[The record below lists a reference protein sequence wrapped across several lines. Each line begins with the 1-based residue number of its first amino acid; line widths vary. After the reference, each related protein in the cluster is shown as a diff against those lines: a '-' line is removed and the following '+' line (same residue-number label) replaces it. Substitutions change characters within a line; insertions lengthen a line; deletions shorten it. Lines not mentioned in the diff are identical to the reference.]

1 MKMKNIYYK
10 LLAVTILVVGIAM
23 PQAQAQEQDKGEP
36 PQVLFKNVNVFN
48 GTEDKLHEGLNV
60 LVTGNKIEKIGKGVS
75 GRPDAA
81 VIEGE
86 GRTLMPGLID
96 AHTHLYMNV
105 AGGVPAMEAAT
116 WEEIGTRA
124 AHMGMEYLFNGF
136 TSVRDMGGG
145 GSGLKKTIDAG
156 LLAGPRIYPSGAY
169 LSQTSGH
176 GDLRYGSQ
184 RNSSLTPYIDNNLER
199 LGVTITVNG
208 RDQVIAAVRQNFS
221 QGASQIKIMAGGG
234 VASVLDPLHTLQF
247 LPEEIEAAVLA
258 ARDWD
263 TYVGAHVFS
272 DAGIRRCIDAG
283 VMSIEHGFFASE
295 ETLRLMREKGVFLV
309 SQMTGISPYLNQ
321 LPALQVEPNRSKL
334 ENAQELSKNFVAN
347 VKKIQPK
354 MAFQSDVVFTTG
366 EAMRAQLD
374 YEKWFHADSF
384 GNFSML
390 RAATGWAGELL
401 TMSGKANPYPA
412 GKLGVI
418 EKGAYADILVVDGN
432 PLEEISV
439 VGGNPKWYDAE
450 PRGPNIPTIRI
461 IMKDGRIYKNTLT
474 DWRPEYLRKPVRSEF
489 MPSGT
494 SETY

>member
-1 MKMKNIYYK
+1 MKK
-10 LLAVTILVVGIAM
+10 GIWFLGIWVAAALISAIVL
-23 PQAQAQEQDKGEP
+23 PQAHAQEKKSEAP
-36 PQVLFKNVNVFN
+36 PQVLFNNVNVFN
-48 GTEDKLHEGLNV
+48 GTENKLYEGLNV
-60 LVTGNKIEKIGKGVS
+60 LVTGNRIEKIGKDVS
-75 GRPDAA
+75 GRPDAT
-81 VIEGE
+81 VIEGK
-86 GRTLMPGLID
+86 GKTLMPGLID

-105 AGGVPAMEAAT
+105 DGGVPGVERAT
-116 WEEIGTRA
+116 WDEIGARA

-136 TSVRDMGGG
+136 TSVREMGGG

-156 LLAGPRIYPSGAY
+156 LLAGPRIYPAGAY

-176 GDLRYGSQ
+176 GDFRLGPQ
-184 RNSSLTPYIDNNLER
+184 RNSSLTPYRDNNGER
-199 LGVTITVNG
+199 LGMTITVDG

-247 LPEEIEAAVLA
+247 LPEEIEAAVLTA
-258 ARDWD
+258 KDWD

-272 DAGIRRCIDAG
+272 DEGIRRCIDAG

-295 ETLRLMREKGVFLV
+295 ETLRLMKEKGVFLV

-321 LPALQVEPNRSKL
+321 LPALQQEPNKSKL
-334 ENAQELSKNFVAN
+334 ENAQKLSKDYVAN
-347 VKKIQPK
+347 VRKVQPK

-366 EAMRAQLD
+366 EGMRMQLD
-374 YEKWFHADSF
+374 YEKWFHAELF
-384 GNFSML
+384 GNFAML

-401 TMSGKANPYPA
+401 AMSGKANPYPA

-432 PLEEISV
+432 PLEDISV
-439 VGGNPKWYDAE
+439 IGGNPKWYDAE

-461 IMKDGRIYKNTLT
+461 IMKDGRIFKNTLT
-474 DWRPEYLRKPVRSEF
+474 DWLPQYLRRPDPEKLR
-489 MPSGT
+489 T